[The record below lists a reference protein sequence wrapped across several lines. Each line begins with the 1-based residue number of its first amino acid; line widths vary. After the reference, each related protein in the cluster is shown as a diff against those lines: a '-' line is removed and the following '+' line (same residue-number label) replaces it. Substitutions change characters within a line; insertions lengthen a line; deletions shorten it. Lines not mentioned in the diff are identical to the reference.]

1 MSKNYN
7 KVVYNGETLIDL
19 TQDTVDESK
28 LLAGYT
34 AHAADGRQIVG
45 KAEVAGEIIA
55 EIIDDVLV
63 IKQN

>member
-1 MSKNYN
+1 MSENYN
-7 KVVYNGETLIDL
+7 KVVYNGQTLIDL
-19 TQDTVDESK
+19 TQDTVSENT

-34 AHAADGRQIVG
+34 AHAADGKRITGTAKVDR
-45 KAEVAGEIIA
+45 EITA